1 MKKITPRE
9 MKWINKGYIK
19 SLSYN
24 RFEAKGND
32 SYFLAVS
39 DEDFEFINSL
49 SLKNK
54 NVSLIISITEKTFFS
69 LNIEKEAFITT
80 SINGFQSIV
89 NLNSSIYDNKD
100 YLQIKIIREK
110 ESFSFLIEDE
120 LVSKA
125 TLPAASN
132 AISFGYHF
140 TNNEFVKVRDILYI
154 KK

>member
-9 MKWINKGYIK
+9 MKWINKGFIK

-39 DEDFEFINSL
+39 DEDFEFISSVSL
-49 SLKNK
+49 LNR

-69 LNIEKEAFITT
+69 LNIEKDAFITI
-80 SINGFQSIV
+80 SINGFKSIV

-100 YLQIKIIREK
+100 YLKIKIVREK
-110 ESFSFLIEDE
+110 DSFSFFIEDE
-120 LVSKA
+120 LISKA
-125 TLPAASN
+125 TLPASLD
-132 AISFGYHF
+132 AISFGYCF
-140 TNNEFVKVRDILYI
+140 TNNEFVKVKDILYI